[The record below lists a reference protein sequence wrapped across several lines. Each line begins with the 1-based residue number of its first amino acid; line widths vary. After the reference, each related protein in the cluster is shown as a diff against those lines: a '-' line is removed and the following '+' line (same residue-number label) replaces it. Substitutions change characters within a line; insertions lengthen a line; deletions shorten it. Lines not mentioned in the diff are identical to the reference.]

1 MEGAKINPI
10 EGNKLSRTKSNGL
23 LPKVHIHEKLS
34 GSDVFENIHLFL
46 KSLQTEIPS
55 NEKATIPKDEI
66 YGRIL
71 KYKNQLRKMEPNS

>member
-1 MEGAKINPI
+1 MEGTKINPN
-10 EGNKLSRTKSNGL
+10 EGNKPSRTKSNGQL
-23 LPKVHIHEKLS
+23 HKVHMQDKLS
-34 GSDVFENIHLFL
+34 GSDVFENIHFLL
-46 KSLQTEIPS
+46 KSLKTEIAS